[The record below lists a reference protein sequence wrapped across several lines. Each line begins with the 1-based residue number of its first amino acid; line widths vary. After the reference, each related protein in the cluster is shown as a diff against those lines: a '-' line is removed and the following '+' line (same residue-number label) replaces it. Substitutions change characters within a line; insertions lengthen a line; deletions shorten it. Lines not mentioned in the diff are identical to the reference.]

1 MKSPTTILE
10 QHSTDSKEQEKKNK
24 KLDTWKKFVYYID
37 EFSIFLFSILAVV
50 IADAVGQR
58 IKGKMASTDVVF
70 LDWLNILISVFIA
83 VISYGSTYTKF
94 KYNDKEKPSYIKRAS
109 SVLLQ
114 GIAWRTIVGWKDAV

>member
-1 MKSPTTILE
+1 MKAPTLYEI
-10 QHSTDSKEQEKKNK
+10 QEKKEEK
-24 KLDTWKKFVYYID
+24 KERSDTFKKVIYYID
-37 EFSIFLFSILAVV
+37 EFSIFVFSIVSVV

-70 LDWLNILISVFIA
+70 LDWLNIVISVFIA

-94 KYNDKEKPSYIKRAS
+94 KYNDKEKPPYLKRAS
-109 SVLLQ
+109 VVILQ